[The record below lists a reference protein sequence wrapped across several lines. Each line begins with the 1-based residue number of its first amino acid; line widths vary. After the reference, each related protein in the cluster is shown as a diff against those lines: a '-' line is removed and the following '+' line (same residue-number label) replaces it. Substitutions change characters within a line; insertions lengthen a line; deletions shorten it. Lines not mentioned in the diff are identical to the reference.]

1 MFTNYKSIHW
11 DGPDRRFSQTPPR
24 GGRTERVAC
33 RRTPLPLGDKWDI
46 SRTFKS
52 KNRKTAGFIVT
63 GVRQK
68 SRTAPVSIDVGTVIR
83 E

>member
-1 MFTNYKSIHW
+1 MFTNYKSKHW
-11 DGPDRRFSQTPPR
+11 DGPDRRFRRPPPR
-24 GGRTERVAC
+24 GGRTEGVVRG
-33 RRTPLPLGDKWDI
+33 RTPLPLGDKWDI
-46 SRTFKS
+46 SATCKS

-68 SRTAPVSIDVGTVIR
+68 SRTAPVFIDVEIVIR